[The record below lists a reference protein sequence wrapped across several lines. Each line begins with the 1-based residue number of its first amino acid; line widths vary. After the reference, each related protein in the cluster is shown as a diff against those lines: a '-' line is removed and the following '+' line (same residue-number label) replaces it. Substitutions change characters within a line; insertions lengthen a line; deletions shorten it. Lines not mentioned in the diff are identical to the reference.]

1 MTIRREDVERIAELA
16 RLEVPE
22 SRMERMAAELSA
34 VLDFVTALNR
44 LDLAGYTPTGFA
56 PAGVPLREDEV
67 NGRRLSTEDALAMA
81 PQTEGGFFL
90 VPPVVE
96 NLNP

>member
-44 LDLAGYTPTGFA
+44 LDLAGYTPTSFA
-56 PAGVPLREDEV
+56 PAGSPLRADEP

-81 PQTEGGFFL
+81 PEAEEGFFL

>member
-16 RLEVPE
+16 RLEIPE
-22 SRMERMAAELSA
+22 SGMERMAAELSA
-34 VLDFVTALNR
+34 VLDFVGALNR
-44 LDLAGYTPTGFA
+44 LDLASHSPTSFA
-56 PAGVPLREDEV
+56 PAGAPLRADEP
-67 NGRRLSTEDALAMA
+67 NGRRLKTEDALAMA
-81 PQTEGGFFL
+81 PEAEDGFFL

>member
-16 RLEVPE
+16 RLEIPE
-22 SRMERMAAELSA
+22 AGMERMAAELSA
-34 VLDFVTALNR
+34 VLDFVGALNR
-44 LDLAGYTPTGFA
+44 LDLAGQAPTSFA
-56 PAGVPLREDEV
+56 PEGTALREDEP
-67 NGRRLSTEDALAMA
+67 NGRRLATEDALAMA
-81 PQTEGGFFL
+81 PEAEDGFFL

>member
-34 VLDFVTALNR
+34 VLDYVGALNR
-44 LDLAGYTPTGFA
+44 LDLEGYTPTSFA
-56 PAGVPLREDEV
+56 PDGVPLRADEP

-81 PQTEGGFFL
+81 PETEDGFFL

>member
-22 SRMERMAAELSA
+22 SGMERMAAELSA

-44 LDLAGYTPTGFA
+44 LDLKGYTPTGFA
-56 PAGVPLREDEV
+56 PAAGPLREDEV

>member
-16 RLEVPE
+16 RLEIPE
-22 SRMERMAAELSA
+22 AGMERIAAELSA
-34 VLDFVTALNR
+34 VLDFVGALNR
-44 LDLAGYTPTGFA
+44 LDLAGLAPTSLA
-56 PAGVPLREDEV
+56 PDGVPLREDEPD
-67 NGRRLSTEDALAMA
+67 GRRLATEDAMAMA
-81 PQTEGGFFL
+81 PEAEDGFFL

>member
-44 LDLAGYTPTGFA
+44 LDLGGCTPTSFA
-56 PAGVPLREDEV
+56 PAGVPLRADEP
-67 NGRRLSTEDALAMA
+67 NGRRLPTEDALAMA
-81 PQTEGGFFL
+81 PATEDGFFL

-96 NLNP
+96 NLN